1 MSNSNGD
8 TCFLCR
14 FQAKISNRV
23 GVTMNNFIFVMLSK
37 ENCQIF
43 LKFKKVQILPE
54 RQFVN
59 MSTLFF
65 NFIIVKLFFLI
76 NDQKIKL
83 YFRSVNFPVYIHQQS
98 LRTASFHSLQ
108 DMQNSYR
115 LSHVFFLHKI
125 SKRFDFLN
133 QFIRQHRFQ
142 PCFWLKANLYI
153 LYKA

>member
-1 MSNSNGD
+1 MGEAAGTEKAPVKSFFKG
-8 TCFLCR
+8 FK
-14 FQAKISNRV
+14 A
-23 GVTMNNFIFVMLSK
+23 
-37 ENCQIF
+37 E
-43 LKFKKVQILPE
+43 FKKIVWPDQETVVKQTVSVTVISILLGA
-54 RQFVN
+54 VIAI
-59 MSTLFF
+59 LD
-65 NFIIVKLFFLI
+65 FIIKCAI
-76 NDQKIKL
+76 NSFMCQKIKL